1 MHMMKATDEH
11 FVGFGEIYFSCS
23 WPGAVKAWHIH
34 KTMTIKKD
42 ELLEPIEV
50 LKLVMKQLEYLAE
63 ETEEE

>member
-1 MHMMKATDEH
+1 
-11 FVGFGEIYFSCS
+11 
-23 WPGAVKAWHIH
+23 
-34 KTMTIKKD
+34 MTIKKD